1 MALNS
6 QLKTVQI
13 LTNDVQVLIEYFG
26 VLIFQELESST
37 ANIRNLLPHDIKIYI
52 LNCIWFGYTL
62 PR

>member
-37 ANIRNLLPHDIKIYI
+37 TNIRNLLPHDIKI
-52 LNCIWFGYTL
+52 
-62 PR
+62 